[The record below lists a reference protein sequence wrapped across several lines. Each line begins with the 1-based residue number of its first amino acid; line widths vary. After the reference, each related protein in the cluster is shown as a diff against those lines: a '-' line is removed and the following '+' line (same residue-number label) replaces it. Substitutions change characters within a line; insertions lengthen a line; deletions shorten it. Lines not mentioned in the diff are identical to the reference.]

1 MATEIKNTV
10 LPRTLAEFEN
20 WEPNDSF
27 KYEWN
32 DGEIIKFEGIKSKHL
47 YLIGNLS
54 ELFDKTIAKK
64 QRGQLICEQDVM
76 LTGIQMRRPD
86 LSYFSWEQIV
96 KSKTEV
102 QIPEFVIEIISTFD
116 QILEVKRKVIEYF
129 KSGVKVVWL
138 MYPEEQMVEIYTSA
152 KHITVC
158 TDNDLCSASP
168 VLEDFEIPTSQLWT

>member
-1 MATEIKNTV
+1 MAAEIKNTV
-10 LPRTLAEFEN
+10 LPRTMAEFEN
-20 WEPNDSF
+20 WETNDSY

-32 DGEIIKFEGIKSKHL
+32 DGEIIKFEGMKNKHL
-47 YLIGNLS
+47 YLISNLS

-86 LSYFSWEQIV
+86 LAYFSWEQIL

-102 QIPEFVIEIISTFD
+102 QIPEFVIEVISTFD

-158 TDNDLCSASP
+158 TDDDLCSASP

>member
-96 KSKTEV
+96 KSKTE
-102 QIPEFVIEIISTFD
+102 
-116 QILEVKRKVIEYF
+116 
-129 KSGVKVVWL
+129 
-138 MYPEEQMVEIYTSA
+138 
-152 KHITVC
+152 
-158 TDNDLCSASP
+158 
-168 VLEDFEIPTSQLWT
+168 